1 MSDSTSHPQT
11 DQEPLL
17 EVTEA
22 LIEAGGKELLEC
34 LGCGTCTGVC
44 PWGLV
49 REHSVRRMLR
59 QAALGLEGFE
69 PLSWLCLTCR
79 ACVERCPQQIDLTA
93 VMQSMRAVAAEMG
106 GLPPGISA
114 AVGSL
119 SAAGNPWGGEASDR
133 DAWMGKLDL
142 PEVDGP
148 ADLIYFNC
156 CTPAY
161 DGRAQKLAL
170 AAVTLLHDAGHKVA
184 LAAEG
189 SEVCCGDLALRAG
202 RTDLAEQL
210 AAKNATAFS
219 AAGGADV
226 VTLSPHCRQAFN
238 GWYGELGVDV
248 PQTRH
253 VIEVLAEALDDGKLE
268 LTKSFPGRVAYH
280 DPCYLGRHAG
290 VYEPPRRLL
299 SAVPDLEL
307 VELRR
312 NRENALCCGGGGG
325 GAYRETSQQERHAL
339 LRVDEAI
346 AARADVIATA
356 CPLCLLMFEDAIRVR
371 NLEDKLRVLDV
382 CEIALGEAASSKEG
396 GS

>member
-22 LIEAGGKELLEC
+22 LIEAGGQALLEC

-49 REHSVRRMLR
+49 REYPVRRMIR

-106 GLPPGISA
+106 GLPPGVSA

-119 SAAGNPWGGEASDR
+119 SAAGNPWGGEPSERA
-133 DAWMGKLDL
+133 AWMDKLDH
-142 PEVDGP
+142 PEVEGP
-148 ADLIYFNC
+148 ADMIYFNC
-156 CTPAY
+156 CTSAY

-170 AAVTLLHDAGHKVA
+170 AAVTLLHRAGRNVA
-184 LAAEG
+184 FTAEG
-189 SEVCCGDLALRAG
+189 NEVCCGDLALRAG

-210 AAKNATAFS
+210 AKKNAAAFE
-219 AAGGADV
+219 AADGADV

-238 GWYGELGVDV
+238 VWYGDLGVDV
-248 PQTRH
+248 PETRH
-253 VIEVLAEALDDGKLE
+253 VIEVLVEALDEGKLE
-268 LTKSFPGRVAYH
+268 LTDPFEGRVSYH

-290 VYEPPRRLL
+290 IYEPPRTLL
-299 SAVPDLEL
+299 RAVPGLEL

-325 GAYRETSQQERHAL
+325 GAFRETSQQERHAL

-346 AARADVIATA
+346 EAGAEVIATA

-371 NLEDKLRVLDV
+371 NLEDTLRVLDI
-382 CEIALGEAASSKEG
+382 CEIVLGEADGSKEG